1 MHRSGTSAVAGAVR
15 LLGADPPVT
24 MLPPAADNPSGFFE
38 AFGVVG
44 VNDWILREAGATW
57 YDCLGF
63 IGNQLEPRKHA
74 MALAL
79 INLCLINEFPNASL
93 LLLKDPRLCL
103 LLEYWLPVLQTS
115 HIRPA
120 VLLVLRH
127 PDEVV
132 ASLAR
137 RDICPAAV
145 SASLW
150 LHHMLTA
157 EYATRGCLRAILPYG
172 ALLLDWRGSLSRA
185 SNQVAVSWP
194 VAWDLA
200 AASMRQ
206 YLDDGLRHH
215 RRLSDQSMIPIG
227 APQRWL
233 DDAHQALLALAV
245 SDGDPRLWS
254 RLDALRGDFH
264 RWCRQHGRPLTA
276 ALLDGHPMR
285 EQRMAPI
292 PQEWERLAF
301 QLAQN
306 VAAYPPGV

>member
-1 MHRSGTSAVAGAVR
+1 MHRSGTSAVAGAAR
-15 LLGADPPVT
+15 LLGADTPVT

-38 AFGVVG
+38 AFAVMG
-44 VNDWILREAGATW
+44 VNDWILSEAGATW

-63 IGNQLEPRKHA
+63 IGNQLEPHKHA

-103 LLEYWLPVLQTS
+103 LLEYWLPVLQAS

-120 VLLVLRH
+120 ALLVLRH
-127 PDEVV
+127 PDEVA

-137 RDICPAAV
+137 RDICPAPV
-145 SASLW
+145 SAALW
-150 LHHMLTA
+150 LHHMLTV
-157 EYATRGCLRAILPYG
+157 EFATRRCPRAILAYD
-172 ALLLDWRGSLSRA
+172 ALLCDWRGSLTRA
-185 SNQVAVSWP
+185 GDQAAISWP
-194 VAWDLA
+194 VAWDLVA
-200 AASMRQ
+200 TAMRQ

-215 RRLSDQSMIPIG
+215 RRREAQSMIPIG

-233 DDAHQALLALAV
+233 NDAYQALLALAD
-245 SDGDPRLWS
+245 SDGDPRLLS
-254 RLDALRGDFH
+254 RLDALRADFG

-285 EQRMAPI
+285 EQPI
-292 PQEWERLAF
+292 AQIPAEWERLAS

-306 VAAYPPGV
+306 VAGYPDGV

>member
-15 LLGADPPVT
+15 LLGANPPAT

-120 VLLVLRH
+120 ALLVLRH

-137 RDICPAAV
+137 RDFCPAPV
-145 SASLW
+145 SAALW
-150 LHHMLTA
+150 LHHMLTV
-157 EYATRGCLRAILPYG
+157 EDATRGCPRAILPYD
-172 ALLLDWRGSLSRA
+172 ALLRDWRGSLSRA
-185 SNQVAVSWP
+185 SKPAAVSWP
-194 VAWDLA
+194 VAWDLVA
-200 AASMRQ
+200 ADMRQ
-206 YLDDGLRHH
+206 FLDDGLRHH
-215 RRLSDQSMIPIG
+215 RQPGERSMLPIG

-233 DDAHQALLALAV
+233 NDAYQALLALAD
-245 SDGDPRLWS
+245 SDGDPQLLSW
-254 RLDALRGDFH
+254 LDALRADFG

-276 ALLDGHPMR
+276 ASLDGHPMR
-285 EQRMAPI
+285 EQRTAKI
-292 PQEWERLAF
+292 PAEWERLAS

-306 VAAYPPGV
+306 VAAYPLGV